1 MGVSGV
7 TGWFSVVAA
16 GRGMVEAVVGAL
28 ECADVGV
35 RGGVAVGVTG
45 FSYRV
50 CLALELLVYL
60 RLVVE
65 VGDFPPAGGR
75 PRFGC
80 SGRSGFSSGAG

>member
-7 TGWFSVVAA
+7 SGWIGVVAA
-16 GRGMVEAVVGAL
+16 GKGMVEAVVGAL
-28 ECADVGV
+28 ECEGV

-80 SGRSGFSSGAG
+80 SGRSGFRSGAG